1 MASNLRPAMDDDLT
15 HSASQ
20 RRDTE
25 ICNAYAEA
33 GGSLDRPVGSGVGG
47 RDVQGVSLPAFLL
60 VLPGLVFR
68 GQEASSSFLAHRT
81 LRMMAKGC
89 REAVKEPFKERT
101 LRHFITEL
109 LLGLIPSEQS

>member
-1 MASNLRPAMDDDLT
+1 M
-15 HSASQ
+15 
-20 RRDTE
+20 
-25 ICNAYAEA
+25 
-33 GGSLDRPVGSGVGG
+33 
-47 RDVQGVSLPAFLL
+47 
-60 VLPGLVFR
+60 
-68 GQEASSSFLAHRT
+68 AHRT